1 MKKLIVI
8 AALLPFAALSQ
19 VNIDTIYVRNLTMQA
34 QDWLWLTG
42 RTSFRSDSIVL
53 KGFRK
58 IRARA
63 QEVAPIALTANVNID
78 SIPGKLIIDFYR
90 ITKTAP
96 AGEIV
101 NRYTAITN
109 AISAKTVLAAF
120 LAAIDVSTAADFV
133 RWRELGKYDL
143 IDQ

>member
-1 MKKLIVI
+1 MKKILLAMLLFSG
-8 AALLPFAALSQ
+8 AANAQTL
-19 VNIDTIYVRNLTMQA
+19 DTIYVRNLTMQA

-42 RTSFRSDSIVL
+42 RTSFRSDSITL
-53 KGFRK
+53 KGFRT
-58 IRARA
+58 IRKRA

-78 SIPGKLIIDFYR
+78 SIPGKLVVDFYR
-90 ITKTAP
+90 IVKTAP

-101 NRYTAITN
+101 GRYTAITN
-109 AISAKTVLAAF
+109 AISGKTILAAF
-120 LAAIDVSTAADFV
+120 LSVIDVSTAADFV